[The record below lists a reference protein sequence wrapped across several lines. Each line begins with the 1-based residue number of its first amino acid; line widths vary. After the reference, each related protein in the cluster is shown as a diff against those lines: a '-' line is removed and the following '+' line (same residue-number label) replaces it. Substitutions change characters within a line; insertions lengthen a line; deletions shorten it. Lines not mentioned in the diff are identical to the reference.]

1 MTEDEAPDPELN
13 EYESSVPAPSD
24 DETELQELLSQMTT
38 LQVANVFIERHAEE
52 LPTPG
57 PGQDTTLTAMA
68 LLGQRAKSL
77 YANLQYSLGSPAEIG
92 PVLAVRPL
100 VELVILAKWITLD
113 PELHMFLYVAD
124 SDAAEL
130 AHMDD
135 VREHAK
141 DRGSSI
147 PKDSKDATPIK
158 EATRDAAFAKL
169 KELGKNY
176 GKDRVLPNLRRMAN
190 EVISKEP
197 GHKIVMND
205 AYVYAYKTFSPW
217 EHTDASSFKATASE
231 TAPNEW
237 KWVGDK
243 SPWHPEDIEAIAT
256 SMYAYVL
263 ETVFAAIGDD
273 DNALFAR
280 KLCDFVFLKFVR
292 SDRVQPLSSLQDVG
306 VHGGRDGLD
315 VLGMPRALVA
325 DPLPFVRRGLAGDKP
340 DAVEDA

>member
-1 MTEDEAPDPELN
+1 MTEDEALEP
-13 EYESSVPAPSD
+13 VP
-24 DETELQELLSQMTT
+24 TEGENKLQELLSQMTT
-38 LQVANVFIERHAEE
+38 LQLANVFIERHAEE
-52 LPTPG
+52 LPIPG

-77 YANLQYSLGSPAEIG
+77 YANFLYSLGSPAEIG

-100 VELVILAKWITLD
+100 VELVILAKWISLD

-147 PKDSKDATPIK
+147 PVDPKDPTPIK

-176 GKDRVLPNLRRMAN
+176 GKDRILPNLRRMTN
-190 EVISKEP
+190 EVITNYP
-197 GHKIVMND
+197 GHRIVMND

-217 EHTDASSFKATASE
+217 EHTDASSFKATADE
-231 TAPNEW
+231 TGPNEW
-237 KWVGDK
+237 EWVGDK
-243 SPWHPEDIEAIAT
+243 CPWHPEDIEAIAT
-256 SMYAYVL
+256 SMYAYIL
-263 ETVFAAIGDD
+263 ETVFEAIGDEE
-273 DNALFAR
+273 NALFAR
-280 KLCDFVFLKFVR
+280 KLRDHVFLNYVR
-292 SDRVQPLSSLQDVG
+292 SDRVQPPSE
-306 VHGGRDGLD
+306 
-315 VLGMPRALVA
+315 
-325 DPLPFVRRGLAGDKP
+325 KP
-340 DAVEDA
+340 DVSEDA

>member
-1 MTEDEAPDPELN
+1 MRLLIATGYFRPNPYSLAMTEEQVAPDTN
-13 EYESSVPAPSD
+13 ESAVPAQTGD
-24 DETELQELLSQMTT
+24 DALQDRLSEMTT

-68 LLGQRAKSL
+68 LLGQRARSL
-77 YANLQYSLGSPAEIG
+77 YANFQHSLGSPAEIG

-100 VELVILAKWITLD
+100 VELVILAKWISLD

-147 PKDSKDATPIK
+147 PVDPNDPTPTK

-176 GKDRVLPNLRRMAN
+176 GKDRILPNLRRMAN
-190 EVISKEP
+190 EVITKEP

-217 EHTDASSFKATASE
+217 EHTDASSFKATANETGPSE
-231 TAPNEW
+231 W
-237 KWVGDK
+237 VWVGDK
-243 SPWHPEDIEAIAT
+243 SPWHPEDIEAIGT

-263 ETVFAAIGDD
+263 ETVFAAIGDE
-273 DNALFAR
+273 DNALFVR
-280 KLCDFVFLKFVR
+280 QLRDFVFLKFVR
-292 SDRVQPLSSLQDVG
+292 SDRVRPPS
-306 VHGGRDGLD
+306 
-315 VLGMPRALVA
+315 
-325 DPLPFVRRGLAGDKP
+325 DKP
-340 DAVEDA
+340 DVSEDT

>member
-1 MTEDEAPDPELN
+1 MPGGNLHQVSVLLGPSPYSLAMTEDEASDPEPNQDERSL
-13 EYESSVPAPSD
+13 PAPSD
-24 DETELQELLSQMTT
+24 AENKLQELLSQMTT

-52 LPTPG
+52 LPIPG
-57 PGQDTTLTAMA
+57 SGQDTTLTAMA

-77 YANLQYSLGSPAEIG
+77 YANFQYSLGSPAEIG

-147 PKDSKDATPIK
+147 PKGAKDPTPIK

-176 GKDRVLPNLRRMAN
+176 GKDRILPNLRRMAN

-217 EHTDASSFKATASE
+217 EHTDASSFKATANE
-231 TAPNEW
+231 TGQNEW
-237 KWVGDK
+237 EWVGDK
-243 SPWHPEDIEAIAT
+243 SPWHREDIEAIAT

-280 KLCDFVFLKFVR
+280 KLRDFVFLTFVR
-292 SDRVQPLSSLQDVG
+292 SDRVQPPS
-306 VHGGRDGLD
+306 
-315 VLGMPRALVA
+315 
-325 DPLPFVRRGLAGDKP
+325 DKP
-340 DAVEDA
+340 DAGEDE